1 MAEATSTAKA
11 DASRAP
17 LLIKERDGGVLI
29 TRMNRPER
37 MNALGGGLRE
47 ELAAAWFEFRDD
59 ASLKV
64 MIITGTGDR
73 AFCTGNDL
81 RESDERAREIG
92 AQSAQ
97 ALLEALRTASIV
109 PALTTNNFHLYK
121 PVIAAVNGWC
131 LAGGCEMALACDLRI
146 MEAHARMG
154 LPEVKRGM
162 GAKATTHK
170 LYYLTRLATGL
181 ELDWTG
187 DPISAER
194 AVALGLANEVVPT
207 GRSVERALEIAH
219 EMCRRPLE
227 YLQYHKERVF
237 QSLGV
242 PLAHALAVE
251 QRFPPHESAAYR
263 AGLQASLAA
272 GVPGWPRSA

>member
-1 MAEATSTAKA
+1 MSETTIETKKE
-11 DASRAP
+11 P
-17 LLIKERDGGVLI
+17 LLVKEREGGVLI
-29 TRMNRPER
+29 ARMNRPER

-47 ELAAAWFEFRDD
+47 ALNAAWFEFRDD
-59 ASLKV
+59 AALKV
-64 MIITGTGDR
+64 MILTGTGDR

-97 ALLEALRTASIV
+97 ALLESLRTASI
-109 PALTTNNFHLYK
+109 PPSITTNNFHLYK

-146 MEAHARMG
+146 VEAHARFG

-170 LYYLTRLATGL
+170 LYYLTNLATGL
-181 ELDWTG
+181 EIDWTG

-194 AVALGLANEVVPT
+194 ARELGLANEVVLK
-207 GRSVERALEIAH
+207 GKSVERALAIAH
-219 EMCRRPLE
+219 EMCRRPLAF
-227 YLQYHKERVF
+227 LQYHKERVL
-237 QSLGV
+237 QSLGL
-242 PLAHALAVE
+242 PLAYALAME
-251 QRFPPHESAAYR
+251 QRFPPQEDPEYR
-263 AGLQASLAA
+263 AGLAASLASEL
-272 GVPGWPRSA
+272 PGWPGSA

>member
-1 MAEATSTAKA
+1 MSETMPETI
-11 DASRAP
+11 REP

-29 TRMNRPER
+29 ARMNRPER

-47 ELAAAWFEFRDD
+47 ELTAAWFEFRDD
-59 ASLKV
+59 PELKV

-97 ALLEALRTASIV
+97 ALLESLRTASIV
-109 PALTTNNFHLYK
+109 PSITTNNFHLYK

-131 LAGGCEMALACDLRI
+131 LAGGCEMALGCDLRI
-146 MEAHARMG
+146 VEEHARLG

-170 LYYLTRLATGL
+170 LYYLTYLATGL
-181 ELDWTG
+181 EIDWTG
-187 DPISAER
+187 DPISATR
-194 AVALGLANEVVPT
+194 ALELGLANEVVPK
-207 GRSVERALEIAH
+207 GKSVERALTIAQA
-219 EMCRRPLE
+219 MCRRPLT

-237 QSLGV
+237 QSLGT
-242 PLAHALAVE
+242 PLAYALAME
-251 QRFPPHESAAYR
+251 QRFPPHEDPHYR
-263 AGLQASLAA
+263 ASLAA
-272 GVPGWPRSA
+272 SLASGLPGWPIEHEGR

>member
-1 MAEATSTAKA
+1 MSESTTN
-11 DASRAP
+11 DTREP

-29 TRMNRPER
+29 AKMNRPER

-47 ELAAAWFEFRDD
+47 ELAATWFEFRDD
-59 ASLKV
+59 PALKV

-81 RESDERAREIG
+81 RESDERARELG

-97 ALLEALRTASIV
+97 ALLESLRTASIV
-109 PALTTNNFHLYK
+109 PSITTNNFHLYK
-121 PVIAAVNGWC
+121 PVIAAINGWC

-146 MEAHARMG
+146 IEAHARMG

-170 LYYLTRLATGL
+170 LYFLMSLATGL
-181 ELDWTG
+181 EIDWTG
-187 DPISAER
+187 DPICAER
-194 AVALGLANEVVPT
+194 AVALGMANEMVPK
-207 GRSVERALEIAH
+207 GKSLERAVEIARSIA
-219 EMCRRPLE
+219 RRPLP
-227 YLQYHKERVF
+227 YLQYHKERVL

-242 PLAHALAVE
+242 PLSYALAME
-251 QRFPPHESAAYR
+251 QRFPPHECAEYR
-263 AGLQASLAA
+263 AGLQASLSA
-272 GVPGWPRSA
+272 GLPGWSGVA